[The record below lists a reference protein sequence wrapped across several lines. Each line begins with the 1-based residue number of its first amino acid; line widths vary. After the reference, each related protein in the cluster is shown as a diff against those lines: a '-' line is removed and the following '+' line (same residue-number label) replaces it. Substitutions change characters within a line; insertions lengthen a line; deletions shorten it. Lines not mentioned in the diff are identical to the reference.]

1 MSAGYGT
8 THKVNSLLIQ
18 YTGNFGTDALSNSPR
33 RKRSRRSFQAT
44 QNNFENLYVNGKRIG
59 PTNCKFNENE
69 ERDLLFAN
77 RGKETFFW
85 SFLRF
90 SYSPNQFA
98 PSWTGYNITIVD
110 GTPVLKSS
118 IQYLDCIYA
127 PGAEIT
133 IIYQVSE
140 GLFLFFLWNLVL
152 IHKSLIAHLVLKTL
166 HVKHLALLET
176 FHKN

>member
-69 ERDLLFAN
+69 ERDLLFAD
-77 RGKETFFW
+77 REKETFLW

-90 SYSPNQFA
+90 SHSPNKFI
-98 PSWTGYNITIVD
+98 PNWTGYNITIID
-110 GTPVLKSS
+110 G
-118 IQYLDCIYA
+118 A
-127 PGAEIT
+127 PSYPPYNT
-133 IIYQVSE
+133 
-140 GLFLFFLWNLVL
+140 
-152 IHKSLIAHLVLKTL
+152 
-166 HVKHLALLET
+166 
-176 FHKN
+176 